1 MARKPGSM
9 YREVKGPAY
18 TRREFMGGVPG
29 TKITLFDMGNPQGNY
44 PCVFNLVAREAC
56 QIRHSALESSRV
68 AANKLL
74 LRDIGREDF
83 YMKVRVYPHH
93 VLREHK
99 YATGAGADRVSE
111 GMRLAF
117 GKPVGTAARVKA
129 GQVVMTV
136 AVGPTHIALAKE
148 ALRRASHKISTPC
161 RIVMEQVPGGA
172 RAAVPPGA
180 AEAGA
185 N

>member
-1 MARKPGSM
+1 MTRKPGSM

-29 TKITLFDMGNPQGNY
+29 TKITIFDVGNLHGNY
-44 PCVFNLVAREAC
+44 PSTVQLIAKEAC
-56 QIRHSALESSRV
+56 QIRHSSLEASRI
-68 AANKLL
+68 AATKSLMKG
-74 LRDIGREDF
+74 IGREDF
-83 YMKVRVYPHH
+83 HMKIRVYPHH

-111 GMRLAF
+111 GMRLSF
-117 GKPVGTAARVKA
+117 GKPVGTAARVRP
-129 GQVVMTV
+129 GQILMTV
-136 AVGPTHIALAKE
+136 AVGPAHIVQAKE

-161 RIVMEQVPGGA
+161 RIVVEQVA
-172 RAAVPPGA
+172 ESAKASAAPA
-180 AEAGA
+180 AATAEA

>member
-29 TKITLFDMGNPQGNY
+29 NKISLFDMGNARGDY
-44 PCVFNLVAREAC
+44 PCTVKLIAKEAC
-56 QIRHSALESSRV
+56 QIRHSALEASRV
-68 AANKLL
+68 AANKYLMK
-74 LRDIGREDF
+74 DIGREDF

-117 GKPVGTAARVKA
+117 GKPVGTAARVKP
-129 GQVVMTV
+129 GQVLMTV
-136 AVGPTHIALAKE
+136 AVGPAHLAQAKE
-148 ALRRASHKISTPC
+148 SLRRASHKISTPC
-161 RIVMEQVPGGA
+161 RIVVEGGDGKG
-172 RAAVPPGA
+172 AAVA
-180 AEAGA
+180 AEA

>member
-1 MARKPGSM
+1 MARKPGCM

-29 TKITLFDMGNPQGNY
+29 TKITLFDMGNPQGDY
-44 PCVFNLVAREAC
+44 PVTVSLIAKEAC
-56 QIRHSALESSRV
+56 QIRHSALEASRV

-74 LRDIGREDF
+74 LKDIGRDDF

-117 GKPVGTAARVKA
+117 GKPVGTAARVRP
-129 GQVVMTV
+129 GQVLMTV
-136 AVGPTHIALAKE
+136 AVRPAHLSVAKE
-148 ALRRASHKISTPC
+148 SLRRASHKIATPC
-161 RIVMEQVPGGA
+161 RIVVEQAAGGA
-172 RAAVPPGA
+172 KSAAVPA
-180 AEAGA
+180 AAGAGA